1 MQWRNVSPLA
11 ITLKKKLRLL
21 CAQQSSIKHAAKYK
35 KELISI
41 WFFIRV
47 APPRFFTLAFFSS
60 LTHPRIG
67 VPIATTSKVKLLQIK
82 IEHLV

>member
-1 MQWRNVSPLA
+1 MFGKTAR
-11 ITLKKKLRLL
+11 LRE
-21 CAQQSSIKHAAKYK
+21 

-41 WFFIRV
+41 GFFIRV
-47 APPRFFTLAFFSS
+47 APPYFFTLAFFSS

-82 IEHLV
+82 IEHLMLRFRSGIEHRWSLAEDFEH